1 MPATPHQ
8 EIIYRHID
16 APAGLS
22 DVLDSIWM
30 LHNDTPEAKDVVI
43 LPDGRIDLFLS
54 RSATEPFTMHLK
66 GMSTEPNQNTIAP
79 HTLMFAISF
88 KPLATAYV
96 LQQPISE
103 MVDSAR
109 TLPEGF
115 WDFTESDLEDFDV
128 FSQKA
133 IQKVTEHL
141 LPDIDERK
149 QNLFH
154 LIHAAAGEVSIQ
166 ALSDQVFWSSRQI
179 NRYFTEQ
186 YGLSLKTY
194 CSILRFRASF
204 QQIKVGELY
213 PDTQFTDQSHIIKA
227 VKKLADVTPKMLQQ
241 NKNDRFIQFSTLPPK

>member
-1 MPATPHQ
+1 MSAIPNQ
-8 EIIYRHID
+8 EIIYQHID
-16 APAGLS
+16 APAELS

-30 LHNDTPEAKDVVI
+30 LHNDAPESKDVVI

-54 RSATEPFTMHLK
+54 RSATEPFTIRLM
-66 GMSTEPNQNTIAP
+66 GMSTEPDQNTIPP

-96 LQQPISE
+96 LQQTVSDIA
-103 MVDSAR
+103 DSAR
-109 TLPEGF
+109 ALPDGF
-115 WDFTESDLEDFDV
+115 WGFTESDLEDFEA
-128 FSQKA
+128 FTQKA

-141 LPDIDERK
+141 LPDMDERK
-149 QNLFH
+149 QHLFQ

-204 QQIKVGELY
+204 EQIKVGELY
-213 PDTQFTDQSHIIKA
+213 PDAQFTDQSHFIKA
-227 VKKLADVTPKMLQQ
+227 VKKLAGVTPKMLQQ
-241 NKNDRFIQFSTLPPK
+241 NKNDRFIQFSTLTPK